1 MQISNYSKNIGNK
14 KVYCRQIKVI
24 WTFFIMNV
32 IKMEVNTEKVF
43 FFICEINS
51 NVSYYRNANYASL
64 FHVVVNDIKSHKNY
78 YCLGHTFCFPAYS
91 SQKVQNQNH
100 ERSSTLINHSAL
112 ETMKSSSTR
121 KQNWLYICR
130 SIPGGNKESVL
141 CLLTWGFLRSCF
153 NKSWCKRLDI
163 SSSQAECLHHCL
175 FRARSVVFDNDW

>member
-14 KVYCRQIKVI
+14 KSYCRQIKVI
-24 WTFFIMNV
+24 WTFFIMNE
-32 IKMEVNTEKVF
+32 IKMEVNTEKV

-51 NVSYYRNANYASL
+51 NVSYYRNENYASL

-141 CLLTWGFLRSCF
+141 CLLREDFLGHVS
-153 NKSWCKRLDI
+153 KRVGVKD
-163 SSSQAECLHHCL
+163 
-175 FRARSVVFDNDW
+175 

>member
-1 MQISNYSKNIGNK
+1 MQISNYSKHIGNK
-14 KVYCRQIKVI
+14 KAYCRQIKVI
-24 WTFFIMNV
+24 CTFFIMNA
-32 IKMEVNTEKVF
+32 IKMEVYTETV
-43 FFICEINS
+43 FFICEIKS
-51 NVSYYRNANYASL
+51 NVLYYRNANYASL